1 MDDIVIDDNGNWSIG
16 DETVLS
22 MMNENKDCLH
32 QYTYKLAN
40 SNNSDNNIAM
50 NQSDNDERISDN
62 RSETTYDG
70 SNSTEGNSF
79 SGQFTA
85 DEFMNPF
92 FDYNSSDKFETLR
105 KSEAADIIPD
115 LTNDQ

>member
-1 MDDIVIDDNGNWSIG
+1 MRTRIAY
-16 DETVLS
+16 T
-22 MMNENKDCLH
+22 LH
-32 QYTYKLAN
+32 RYTYKLAN
-40 SNNSDNNIAM
+40 SNDNDNNIAM

-79 SGQFTA
+79 S
-85 DEFMNPF
+85 

-115 LTNDQ
+115 LTNDFISECLNMITHKGKTAEDRRAMLTKWIQATQPQ